1 MKKLNRIEK
10 EQAMNQTSGW
20 RTSHFDFEQ
29 NQFDVKYKTNLFMY
43 RLSGNAVQ
51 SDLPLLASLSNF
63 LLRTVLLIPEIP
75 ILIQFHHHI

>member
-1 MKKLNRIEK
+1 MKKLNRIKK
-10 EQAMNQTSGW
+10 EQAISQTSGW

-51 SDLPLLASLSNF
+51 SDLPLLASLGY
-63 LLRTVLLIPEIP
+63 VY
-75 ILIQFHHHI
+75 